1 MYDRISSHFSRTR
14 FSKWSCVR
22 EFLDTIPASSI
33 VLDLGCGNGKYLDYF
48 NKEKK
53 VAMIG
58 CDRCEEL
65 LKICRDRAYEVA
77 LVDGLFLPYRSNSFD
92 FIICVAVLHHLSTN
106 SLRRRFLLSLVSV
119 LRSGGQALIVVW
131 AVDGIPKNK
140 RETKFVQ
147 VDEEV
152 MVGWTTPSELGE
164 EVKLDRYYH
173 LFAEGELEWLFSTVE
188 GIRVKEIKFDH
199 DNWYGLIEK
208 CCFVCYCHL
217 LRICT

>member
-77 LVDGLFLPYRSNSFD
+77 LVDGSFHIVLIRLILLFVLLFCIIFPQIVYEDVSFY
-92 FIICVAVLHHLSTN
+92 HLSVCCD
-106 SLRRRFLLSLVSV
+106 R
-119 LRSGGQALIVVW
+119 
-131 AVDGIPKNK
+131 VDK
-140 RETKFVQ
+140 
-147 VDEEV
+147 
-152 MVGWTTPSELGE
+152 
-164 EVKLDRYYH
+164 H
-173 LFAEGELEWLFSTVE
+173 
-188 GIRVKEIKFDH
+188 
-199 DNWYGLIEK
+199 
-208 CCFVCYCHL
+208 
-217 LRICT
+217 